1 MRLSISLDC
10 GYALGLVMNRFFTAA
25 RRRPP
30 RQSARRAFQVCY
42 YARWITNLDSL
53 SNEKHYLDFQLSC
66 RRIGPGSLHEQA

>member
-10 GYALGLVMNRFFTAA
+10 GYALGLLMTFCPAA
-25 RRRPP
+25 RRPP